1 MPFLLP
7 FQTTLCVFI
16 ATCGLTITLFSC
28 QNTSSRAA
36 AITCYAARAKVI
48 YSGALLHHDDN
59 LRTAANSVVL
69 KIIFGIIIV
78 SFILTGVSGYLI
90 GGGKNYAAKVNG
102 QEIGRGQ
109 FENAVASER
118 NRMQQQL
125 GDQFS
130 ELAANENYMKTMRQ
144 QVLNRLIDESLLDQY
159 ARELGL
165 SISDEQVKQAIFQ
178 TQAFQTNGKFD
189 NQRFSGIVAQMG
201 MTTDQY
207 AQALRNQLTTQQ
219 LINAIAGTDFMLP
232 GESDQLAALVSQ
244 QRVVREATINVNA
257 LAAKQTASDEEINA
271 FWQQNQ
277 ARFMAPEQFRVSYI
291 KMDAA
296 SMQESASDEEIQ
308 SWYDQHKDQF
318 TQPQRNRYSVIQ
330 TKTEADAKA
339 VLAELQKGADFAT
352 LAKEKSTDIIS
363 ARNGGDMGWMEDAST
378 VPELKDA
385 GLKEKG
391 QLSGVIK
398 SSVGF
403 LVARL
408 DDVQPAQV
416 KPLADVRNDI
426 AAKVKQEKALDAYY
440 ALQQKVS
447 DAASNDNESLAS
459 AAQVAGLK
467 VVETGWFGRDNLP
480 EELNFK
486 PVADAI
492 FNGGLVGENGAPGS
506 NSDIITVDGDRA
518 FVLRISEHKAEAVKP
533 LAEVKA
539 QVSDI
544 VKHNKAEQQAKLEAD
559 KLLAALKDGKGDE
572 AMKAAGL
579 SFGAPQTLSRTGQD
593 PLSQLAFT
601 LPLPQQGKPVYGV
614 GSNMQ
619 GDVVLVALDEVKAGS
634 MPEEQKKAMVQ
645 GITQN
650 NAQIAFEAL
659 MSNLRKAAKIKL
671 GDSIDQQQ

>member
-1 MPFLLP
+1 MM
-7 FQTTLCVFI
+7 
-16 ATCGLTITLFSC
+16 
-28 QNTSSRAA
+28 
-36 AITCYAARAKVI
+36 
-48 YSGALLHHDDN
+48 DN

-90 GGGKNYAAKVNG
+90 GGVKNYAAKVNG

>member
-1 MPFLLP
+1 MM
-7 FQTTLCVFI
+7 
-16 ATCGLTITLFSC
+16 
-28 QNTSSRAA
+28 
-36 AITCYAARAKVI
+36 
-48 YSGALLHHDDN
+48 DN

-90 GGGKNYAAKVNG
+90 GGGNNYAAKVND
-102 QEIGRGQ
+102 QEIGRAQ

-144 QVLNRLIDESLLDQY
+144 QVLNRLIDEALLDQY

-165 SISDEQVKQAIFQ
+165 NISDDQVKQAIFQ
-178 TQAFQTNGKFD
+178 TQAFQADGKFD
-189 NQRFSGIVAQMG
+189 NERFSRIVNQMG

-219 LINAIAGTDFMLP
+219 LINAVAGTDFMLP

-244 QRVVREATINVNA
+244 QRVVREATIDVNA
-257 LAAKQTASDEEINA
+257 LAAKQTATDDEINA
-271 FWQQNQ
+271 FYQQNQ

-291 KMDAA
+291 KLDAA
-296 SMQESASDEEIQ
+296 SMQENVSDEEIQ
-308 SWYDQHKDQF
+308 SWYDQHQDQF
-318 TQPQRNRYSVIQ
+318 TQPQRNRYSIIQ
-330 TKTEADAKA
+330 TKTEADAQA
-339 VLAELQKGADFAT
+339 VLDELKKGADFAT

-363 ARNGGDMGWMEDAST
+363 ARSGGDMGWLEDAAT
-378 VPELKDA
+378 VPELKEA

-408 DDVQPAQV
+408 DDVQAAQV
-416 KPLADVRNDI
+416 KPLAEVRDDI

-447 DAASNDNESLAS
+447 DAASNDNESLAG
-459 AAQVAGLK
+459 AARVAGLK
-467 VVETGWFGRDNLP
+467 VVETGWFGRDSLP
-480 EELNFK
+480 QELNFK
-486 PVADAI
+486 PVSEAI
-492 FNGGLVGENGAPGS
+492 FNGGLVGENGTPGS

-518 FVLRISEHKAEAVKP
+518 FVLRISEHKPEAVKP
-533 LAEVKA
+533 LADVKA

-544 VKHNKAEQQAKLEAD
+544 VKHTKAEQQAKLDAD
-559 KLLAALKDGKGDE
+559 KLLTALKEGKGDE

-579 SFGAPQTLSRTGQD
+579 SFGAPQTLSRTGQEA
-593 PLSQLAFT
+593 LSQSVFA
-601 LPLPQQGKPVYGV
+601 LPLPQAGKPSYGV
-614 GSNMQ
+614 GSDLQ
-619 GDVVLVALDEVKAGS
+619 GNVVLLALDEVKAGT
-634 MPEEQKKAMVQ
+634 MPEEQKKAMIQ

-671 GDSIDQQQ
+671 GDIIDQQQ

>member
-1 MPFLLP
+1 
-7 FQTTLCVFI
+7 
-16 ATCGLTITLFSC
+16 
-28 QNTSSRAA
+28 
-36 AITCYAARAKVI
+36 
-48 YSGALLHHDDN
+48 
-59 LRTAANSVVL
+59 
-69 KIIFGIIIV
+69 
-78 SFILTGVSGYLI
+78 
-90 GGGKNYAAKVNG
+90 
-102 QEIGRGQ
+102 
-109 FENAVASER
+109 
-118 NRMQQQL
+118 
-125 GDQFS
+125 
-130 ELAANENYMKTMRQ
+130 
-144 QVLNRLIDESLLDQY
+144 
-159 ARELGL
+159 
-165 SISDEQVKQAIFQ
+165 
-178 TQAFQTNGKFD
+178 
-189 NQRFSGIVAQMG
+189 
-201 MTTDQY
+201 
-207 AQALRNQLTTQQ
+207 
-219 LINAIAGTDFMLP
+219 
-232 GESDQLAALVSQ
+232 
-244 QRVVREATINVNA
+244 
-257 LAAKQTASDEEINA
+257 
-271 FWQQNQ
+271 
-277 ARFMAPEQFRVSYI
+277 
-291 KMDAA
+291 
-296 SMQESASDEEIQ
+296 MQESASDEEIQ

-339 VLAELQKGADFAT
+339 VLAELQKGADFAA

-447 DAASNDNESLAS
+447 DVASNDNESLAS